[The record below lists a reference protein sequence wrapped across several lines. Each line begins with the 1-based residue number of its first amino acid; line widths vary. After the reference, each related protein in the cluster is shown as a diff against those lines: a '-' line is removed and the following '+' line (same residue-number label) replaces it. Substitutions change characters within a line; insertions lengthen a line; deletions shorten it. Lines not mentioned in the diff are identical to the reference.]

1 MLTDTLTEVAISPY
15 RKCDGESVIRLIL
28 SIQREEMGMTT
39 TLDDQ
44 PDLLAISDFYRGS
57 ASGFWCAQQG
67 DEVIGTIALK
77 AFGDNKVALRKM
89 FVAEGFRGKA
99 HGVAAA
105 LLDTALSWAWQAG
118 ADSVW
123 LGTIHSFHAACR
135 FYYKHGFTQV
145 TAEALPEDFLYMA
158 PDDTFY
164 GQHRP

>member
-44 PDLLAISDFYRGS
+44 PDLLAISDFYRGG
-57 ASGFWCAQQG
+57 ASGFWCARQG

-99 HGVAAA
+99 HGVASR
-105 LLDTALSWAWQAG
+105 LLDTALSWAWEKG

-123 LGTIHSFHAACR
+123 LGTIHSFHAARR
-135 FYYKHGFTQV
+135 FYVKHGFAQV
-145 TAEALPEDFLYMA
+145 TVEALPEEFLYMA

-164 GQHRP
+164 GKQRP